1 LAAAKA
7 GKSPS
12 EVCIPFYVM
21 TSPQTDEATQ
31 GFFKE
36 HNYFGLD
43 PHREIFFFQ
52 QGTLPCF
59 TKDGKIMMETPSKVA
74 TAPDGNGGIYMALHE
89 AKVTGQERPA
99 IQLMQQQGLKGVMV
113 FAVDNAVCKIGDP
126 YFVGRCLAEDAELG
140 VKVVPKAHD
149 EEKVGNL
156 VMVAKAS
163 ARSCMMGGAEL
174 SHQVI
179 EYTEMPSELASK
191 KNSTGGRMFD
201 AGSICI
207 HYYSLDFMLSKCNKS
222 SLPKEYHVA
231 KKDIPCA
238 QLIDDKAAVT
248 KAVREEEFSPVK
260 NANMTEEKDS
270 NGKGTGVF
278 KETTSDCPRTAAEI
292 ISNLHKSWLLKAG
305 ATFVGDSSAMLEI
318 SPLVSY
324 GGEGLECFK
333 GQAIKF
339 KSKTLNNSSKSGS
352 KTVQCAYI
360 DDNYVAMLLSG
371 KMRGCL

>member
-1 LAAAKA
+1 
-7 GKSPS
+7 
-12 EVCIPFYVM
+12 M
-21 TSPQTDEATQ
+21 
-31 GFFKE
+31 
-36 HNYFGLD
+36 
-43 PHREIFFFQ
+43 PHVISHR
-52 QGTLPCF
+52 
-59 TKDGKIMMETPSKVA
+59 
-74 TAPDGNGGIYMALHE
+74 
-89 AKVTGQERPA
+89 R
-99 IQLMQQQGLKGVMV
+99 
-113 FAVDNAVCKIGDP
+113 
-126 YFVGRCLAEDAELG
+126 RCLAEDAELG

-248 KAVREEEFSPVK
+248 KVPGVKLEIFIFDVFDKAERVAVLEAVREEEFSPVK